1 MSCRKMA
8 LGLVASGLV
17 TVLAA
22 SMAFAQTPPAPGG
35 PGGGGRPGRGGNFMA
50 GVMDN
55 IKTTLAV
62 TDDEWTVLQPKVQK
76 VMDLAAS
83 MRPQFGGGRGRGGRG
98 GGGGGAPATDTAAPA
113 VPASASDLTEKTT
126 ALRTTLENKDA
137 DPKDIAQKLAA
148 VRDSR
153 ERVKAD
159 LVKAQAEL
167 KELLTPRQE
176 AQLALYGLID

>member
-1 MSCRKMA
+1 M
-8 LGLVASGLV
+8 
-17 TVLAA
+17 
-22 SMAFAQTPPAPGG
+22 
-35 PGGGGRPGRGGNFMA
+35 
-50 GVMDN
+50 MDN
-55 IKTTLAV
+55 IKTALAV

-76 VMDLAAS
+76 VVDLASS

-113 VPASASDLTEKTT
+113 APAAPAVPASAADLTEKTT

-137 DPKDIAQKLAA
+137 DPKEIAQKLAA

-176 AQLALYGLID
+176 AQLALFGLID